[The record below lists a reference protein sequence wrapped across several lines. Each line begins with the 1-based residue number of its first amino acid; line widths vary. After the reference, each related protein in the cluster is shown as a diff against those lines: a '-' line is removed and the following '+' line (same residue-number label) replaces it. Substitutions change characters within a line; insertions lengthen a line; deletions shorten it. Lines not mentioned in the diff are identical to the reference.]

1 MKGFLQRILNKK
13 LLLLIIAILTFG
25 SGTLIA
31 NAWGTC
37 GGSSCGCTSSNS
49 DAATNGTCAAPTTCW
64 YVSAGYGG
72 CRGHSWYQTASYY
85 QYTSGSATCTTGAT
99 VVDVYGTYYA
109 CTKCSAQDY
118 KETYSYRT
126 VGALGHNYGAWESI
140 NSTTHKH
147 TCSRCSHYET
157 ENHNLPVNYVNSG
170 QGYKYKSC
178 SKCPYS
184 DVIYYT
190 LNLTLNANGGTIN
203 GQTTTS
209 QSPKYNANATL
220 PTPTR
225 AGYTFKGWGY
235 DANTYGVSFSAG
247 YVTPVSINENLKNG
261 DSSATLYA
269 QWEKTVKYSINYMTS
284 SGTTTNQYFYVVFRN
299 HATSASVTSFTNGN
313 YYYTDSLTSVVFSGN
328 TSISS
333 FNDGSTVTKNGYSD
347 WKERGLAKSN
357 STSYASTLTS
367 TMSVSINDVSAS
379 SGTINYYAS
388 YQRKP
393 TITYVDYAT
402 NVKKSR
408 TLTGSVTIGGTA
420 YDTAGMK
427 YNGIVDRK
435 PVFTFPT
442 QNTMVYGEALSSG
455 VKKNETWTSTG
466 WSTDKTAKAKTYT
479 SSTNLSMGTSYV
491 SSSGTSK
498 MASYGTYTY
507 YGNYQKTVKLTYNPN
522 GGIVNTSAV
531 SYVRYA
537 NINSSTPT
545 TTTKT
550 YNAPNAYYK
559 DSSSGL
565 TIYTQESWTYVA
577 PSSSNNYWINNED
590 YKSVMAF
597 NNTNTG
603 YYSDNKTIWQYA
615 PLVTETVYATWTN
628 ESNDVT
634 VLKDA
639 VWDNPKSDNIKVD
652 FEGLENIDVDGIAK
666 VTLTVTLNPSSTQ
679 YVANNLYIEDY
690 FNTDMWDFVS
700 SGTSKLVADT
710 SSTNAGTIKWTI
722 GNVTVNQKTTITA
735 TYYLR
740 LKEEYWTIDADGNKV
755 TDNINYYIN
764 PMNAKGTYAKSVQRY
779 LDSLEGTINSDGTYD
794 VSKVSLDR
802 DDMYYKESKNAHK
815 SYVYVSYH
823 YDTNDIDGTQRYVAY
838 PVDYVQMRD
847 VDWKPEVST
856 DISISSDKN
865 NIYKITGKDNAY
877 FVQYDTHS
885 TNNSA
890 NSVFKLNMK
899 SMLDRSSLFYQ
910 ITNNV
915 LCIDNILNTKGAID
929 NFIAVDSSNANLV
942 FDASQIPSTKQKSYT
957 YTTDGSI
964 LKVKSALSIR
974 KSVENKLFDSRTAY
988 YLNGAVSTQD
998 IVYATNQDGLTFDI
1012 VPNVLITDADDNKTY
1027 NFTDASKKITLTIDA
1042 SNPVIKA
1049 DSRIRTE
1056 SESGQHWTASDG
1068 YVDINLVDN
1077 RTNPEACK
1085 QALSFTFE
1093 DAVSG
1098 VNNPSSKGDWIN
1110 FINDNV
1116 QITLKNVDTNKIL
1129 FDATPEYEEVQSD
1142 YSKISDIIKVTYNSA
1157 NSVGINN
1164 GGSIKLTLDPN
1175 NEDLLGHLQL
1185 TIKVIDNVGNW
1196 EEKTYDI
1203 YSFCLTGNVNV
1214 VDTLPSADERNE
1226 AEIWNG
1232 EQGKISISANG
1243 WVDRVSVDFEYS
1255 LVEASKK
1262 ELTKRNNIT
1271 GDEYKINGDYPL
1283 DDSNLTGDGTTLYY
1297 YLPTEYL
1304 KCKWGYVN
1312 GEFGGLPLSLAKLST
1327 VEYTLNNDILNTHLN
1342 ELIANYI
1349 AKETGGYVENVNGSN
1364 YAIYG
1369 TTLYTYPIY
1378 KGDTVDSYVDSYT
1391 FDGSII
1397 IDETPYPQCVI
1408 INGSQYATITYT
1420 ETDDGYVASIEE
1432 QTIITSNWVKIGDEY
1447 YKPLEHYFYMPT
1459 YAEVRNGEKSND
1471 HYIVQLTAYKDSDT
1485 DFVHTVSIQLT
1496 MTNDNYGGSLKD
1508 LQTNIKDN

>member
-13 LLLLIIAILTFG
+13 LLLLIITILTLG

-64 YVSAGYGG
+64 YVTAGYGG

-126 VGALGHNYGAWESI
+126 VGALGHSYGAWESI

-147 TCSRCSHYET
+147 TCSRCGHYET
-157 ENHNLPVNYVNSG
+157 ENHNLPANYVNSG

-235 DANTYGVSFSAG
+235 NANTYGVSFNAG
-247 YVTPVSINENLKNG
+247 SVTPVSINENLKNG
-261 DSSATLYA
+261 DCSATLYA

-284 SGTTTNQYFYVVFRN
+284 SGTPTSQSFYVVFRN

-379 SGTINYYAS
+379 SGTIYYYNS

-408 TLTGSVTIGGTA
+408 TLTGSVTISGTA

-427 YNGIVDRK
+427 YNGTVDRK

-466 WSTDKTAKAKTYT
+466 WSTDKTAKYKAYK
-479 SSTNLSMGTSYV
+479 SGTNLGMGTSYV

-507 YGNYQKTVKLTYNPN
+507 YGNYQKAVKLTYNPN
-522 GGIVNTSAV
+522 GGTVNTSAV

-559 DSSSGL
+559 DSTSGL

-590 YKSVMAF
+590 YRDVISF
-597 NNTNTG
+597 NNTGTG

-628 ESNDVT
+628 ESKDVT

-639 VWDNPKSDNIKVD
+639 IWDNPKSDNINVD
-652 FEGLENIDVDGIAK
+652 FEGLENIDINGIAK
-666 VTLTVTLNPSSTQ
+666 VTLTVTLNKANTQ
-679 YVANNLYIEDY
+679 YVASNLQIEDY
-690 FNTDMWDFVS
+690 FNTAMWDFVDS
-700 SGTSKLVADT
+700 SVSKGTLNRASD
-710 SSTNAGTIKWTI
+710 GTLLWTI
-722 GNVTVNQKTTITA
+722 GNVTVNKTTTITA
-735 TYYLR
+735 TYRLR
-740 LKEEYWTIDADGNKV
+740 LKEEYWTVDADGNKV
-755 TDNINYYIN
+755 TDYINYYIN

-823 YDTNDIDGTQRYVAY
+823 YDT
-838 PVDYVQMRD
+838 
-847 VDWKPEVST
+847 
-856 DISISSDKN
+856 
-865 NIYKITGKDNAY
+865 
-877 FVQYDTHS
+877 
-885 TNNSA
+885 
-890 NSVFKLNMK
+890 
-899 SMLDRSSLFYQ
+899 
-910 ITNNV
+910 
-915 LCIDNILNTKGAID
+915 
-929 NFIAVDSSNANLV
+929 
-942 FDASQIPSTKQKSYT
+942 
-957 YTTDGSI
+957 
-964 LKVKSALSIR
+964 
-974 KSVENKLFDSRTAY
+974 
-988 YLNGAVSTQD
+988 
-998 IVYATNQDGLTFDI
+998 
-1012 VPNVLITDADDNKTY
+1012 
-1027 NFTDASKKITLTIDA
+1027 
-1042 SNPVIKA
+1042 
-1049 DSRIRTE
+1049 TE
-1056 SESGQHWTASDG
+1056 SESGQQWTASDG
-1068 YVDINLVDN
+1068 YVDINLVN
-1077 RTNPEACK
+1077 NKTNPEAK
-1085 QALSFTFE
+1085 TQTLTFNFE
-1093 DAVSG
+1093 DKVSG
-1098 VNNPSSKGDWIN
+1098 VNDPRITGDWIN
-1110 FINDNV
+1110 ATKDNIQV
-1116 QITLKNVDTNKIL
+1116 TLVNKDTGKIL
-1129 FDATPEYEEVQSD
+1129 FD
-1142 YSKISDIIKVTYNSA
+1142 YSKDSYSGNAIIKATY
-1157 NSVGINN
+1157 
-1164 GGSIKLTLDPN
+1164 
-1175 NEDLLGHLQL
+1175 
-1185 TIKVIDNVGNW
+1185 
-1196 EEKTYDI
+1196 
-1203 YSFCLTGNVNV
+1203 
-1214 VDTLPSADERNE
+1214 
-1226 AEIWNG
+1226 
-1232 EQGKISISANG
+1232 
-1243 WVDRVSVDFEYS
+1243 
-1255 LVEASKK
+1255 
-1262 ELTKRNNIT
+1262 
-1271 GDEYKINGDYPL
+1271 
-1283 DDSNLTGDGTTLYY
+1283 
-1297 YLPTEYL
+1297 
-1304 KCKWGYVN
+1304 
-1312 GEFGGLPLSLAKLST
+1312 
-1327 VEYTLNNDILNTHLN
+1327 
-1342 ELIANYI
+1342 
-1349 AKETGGYVENVNGSN
+1349 
-1364 YAIYG
+1364 
-1369 TTLYTYPIY
+1369 
-1378 KGDTVDSYVDSYT
+1378 TVDSYVDAYT

-1397 IDETPYPQCVI
+1397 IDEMPYPQYVI

-1432 QTIITSNWVKIGDEY
+1432 QTIITSNWVKVGDEY
-1447 YKPLEHYFYMPT
+1447 YKPLVHYFYMPT
-1459 YAEVRNGEKSND
+1459 YAEVRNGENANV